1 MEGFVNENYGEEPV
15 CLKCGEGIANVSI
28 WAPGAVAL
36 VAFKPSGD
44 LAWAGLTPEAAWPV
58 QGRRARQSEQLGSWR
73 CGLSGVQA
81 KWRFSLSW
89 SDS

>member
-1 MEGFVNENYGEEPV
+1 MSN
-15 CLKCGEGIANVSI
+15 

-44 LAWAGLTPEAAWPV
+44 IARAGLTPEAAWPV
-58 QGRRARQSEQLGSWR
+58 QGRWARQSEQLGSLR
-73 CGLSGVQA
+73 CGLGGVQA
-81 KWRFSLSW
+81 KWRYSLSW